1 MSHVYTDSLVGS
13 TQYYG
18 MRCLYCVLFPP
29 QPNGAEEIYAMDQL
43 SPFEQEKMKEVNNG
57 ILSIMFY

>member
-1 MSHVYTDSLVGS
+1 MK
-13 TQYYG
+13 
-18 MRCLYCVLFPP
+18 CLNCVLFPP

-43 SPFEQEKMKEVNNG
+43 SPFEQEKMKEVNIG